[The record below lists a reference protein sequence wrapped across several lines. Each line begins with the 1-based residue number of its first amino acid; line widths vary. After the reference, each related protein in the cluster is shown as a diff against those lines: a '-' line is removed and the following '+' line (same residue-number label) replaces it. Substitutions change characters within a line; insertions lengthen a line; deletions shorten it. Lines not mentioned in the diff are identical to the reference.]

1 MVDRVDFRENIK
13 VNVLHVTKQE
23 LLEDFEFAPE
33 IIQSGFYKHV
43 YSSGF
48 GQFGGEPI
56 AAVLGAYE
64 FKNTAPDMKLLQYV
78 SAVGA
83 MAHAPFLSSVSP
95 EFMGLNSWTELPNIK
110 DLYAIFEGPAYT
122 KWRALR
128 DSEDSRYLGLTAPR
142 FLLRQPYSPT
152 DNPVKNFNYYEDVSQ
167 NHEDYLW
174 GNSLNPMIDAA
185 TPLLGMVMRLS
196 TMNSQTMPEHL
207 FAQVVTD
214 VQAVEQ
220 LLQEQGYEPGVIISF
235 RYILCTFIDEA
246 ALGNGWSN
254 KNEWIKQS
262 LLVHFHNEA
271 WGGEKVFI
279 LLERLI
285 REPKRYQDL
294 LEFLWLCFSLG
305 FRGRYKVAA
314 QEQGEFEQIY
324 RRLYHVL
331 HKLRGNA
338 PFPLLHQDK
347 KTQGGRYQLIS
358 RLTIKHIFCGGV
370 VVLAL
375 FYLFYLLRLDSQT
388 QDILYQLNKLLR

>member
-1 MVDRVDFRENIK
+1 MRGHCLCHHLPDT
-13 VNVLHVTKQE
+13 TKSQRDYH
-23 LLEDFEFAPE
+23 L
-33 IIQSGFYKHV
+33 
-43 YSSGF
+43 
-48 GQFGGEPI
+48 
-56 AAVLGAYE
+56 
-64 FKNTAPDMKLLQYV
+64 
-78 SAVGA
+78 
-83 MAHAPFLSSVSP
+83 
-95 EFMGLNSWTELPNIK
+95 
-110 DLYAIFEGPAYT
+110 
-122 KWRALR
+122 ALR
-128 DSEDSRYLGLTAPR
+128 
-142 FLLRQPYSPT
+142 
-152 DNPVKNFNYYEDVSQ
+152 
-167 NHEDYLW
+167 

-294 LEFLWLCFSLG
+294 LEFLWICFSLG

-314 QEQGEFEQIY
+314 QDQGNLSRSTAVCTTFCI
-324 RRLYHVL
+324 
-331 HKLRGNA
+331 NCA
-338 PFPLLHQDK
+338 AMPLSRCYTRT

-358 RLTIKHIFCGGV
+358 RLTVKHIFVVALSCWRCFTCSICCGWT
-370 VVLAL
+370 A
-375 FYLFYLLRLDSQT
+375 RRRTSCT
-388 QDILYQLNKLLR
+388 S

>member
-1 MVDRVDFRENIK
+1 
-13 VNVLHVTKQE
+13 
-23 LLEDFEFAPE
+23 
-33 IIQSGFYKHV
+33 
-43 YSSGF
+43 
-48 GQFGGEPI
+48 
-56 AAVLGAYE
+56 
-64 FKNTAPDMKLLQYV
+64 
-78 SAVGA
+78 
-83 MAHAPFLSSVSP
+83 
-95 EFMGLNSWTELPNIK
+95 
-110 DLYAIFEGPAYT
+110 
-122 KWRALR
+122 
-128 DSEDSRYLGLTAPR
+128 
-142 FLLRQPYSPT
+142 
-152 DNPVKNFNYYEDVSQ
+152 
-167 NHEDYLW
+167 
-174 GNSLNPMIDAA
+174 MIDAA

-314 QEQGEFEQIY
+314 QEQGNLSRSTAACTTFCI
-324 RRLYHVL
+324 
-331 HKLRGNA
+331 NCA
-338 PFPLLHQDK
+338 AMPLSRCYTRIKNPGRALSAHQSPD
-347 KTQGGRYQLIS
+347 
-358 RLTIKHIFCGGV
+358 H
-370 VVLAL
+370 
-375 FYLFYLLRLDSQT
+375 
-388 QDILYQLNKLLR
+388 